1 MEMIL
6 LLMSFAFLGGAIKY
20 VDQAYDESAFSIRSA
35 NVLAVLAG
43 LLMGFLMAA
52 DSPFSTAFFI
62 SMLISLS
69 VAKKVDNLAFVAGSL
84 IAVASFILLSSQ
96 YSISILIMPI
106 VIFLATGLLDEI
118 ADGVAH
124 KRELT
129 GWAERIIT
137 YRPFS
142 DFAMVGM
149 ILLGWF
155 SWVCLLLYLCFTAA
169 YMVVEFVS
177 MNGLRVPDRLRLW
190 GN

>member
-1 MEMIL
+1 MEMLL

-20 VDQAYDESAFSIRSA
+20 IDQAYDESAFSIRSA

-96 YSISILIMPI
+96 YSIAVLVMPI
-106 VIFLATGLLDEI
+106 VIFLVTGLLDEI
-118 ADGVAH
+118 MDGLAH
-124 KRELT
+124 KRNLT
-129 GWAERIIT
+129 GWAERFIT

-169 YMVVEFVS
+169 YMIVEFVS
-177 MNGLRVPDRLRLW
+177 MNGLHVPDRLRLG

>member
-43 LLMGFLMAA
+43 FLMGFLMAA

-84 IAVASFILLSSQ
+84 IAVVSFILLSSQ
-96 YSISILIMPI
+96 YSISVLIMPI
-106 VIFLATGLLDEI
+106 VIFLVTGLLDEI

-129 GWAERIIT
+129 GWAERFIT

-155 SWVCLLLYLCFTAA
+155 SWICLLLYLCFTVA

-177 MNGLRVPDRLRLW
+177 MNGFRVPDRLRLW